1 MAAIR
6 QRRDRRCVHS
16 VLVSFGRVDGEG
28 QENKNGH
35 LFMNA
40 SSTRPRP
47 HGRLSK
53 AGRHGQRGRRTSTS
67 LLVAVLLLVAC
78 APATPPTP
86 AVQEVT
92 QGPRGTLRIAWG
104 PEPPGLNAKLFRAG
118 PTEVQEFGAIFNSSL
133 TFMDPGGSPR
143 PLLAR
148 TLPTQENR
156 DLIVNTDGTMV
167 TTYRLRENA
176 KWHDGTPLTANDLVF
191 ANSVYSDPE
200 IPVVD
205 GSTQALIANV
215 QATDDHTLRIAWKQP
230 YFLAGSLGTRDLVPL
245 PRHLLSEQAQT
256 NKANFATGPDWS
268 ANFVGNGP
276 FAVERWDL
284 GSGVIARAFP
294 DWFLGPPKLDRIEFR
309 FIGDPNAILANL
321 LSGEVDFT
329 MSDFIS
335 PTLVVSTRDYWVGGG
350 IGYIDAAE
358 ATEQYIVF
366 QFREVP
372 DWQRSVTD
380 IRVRKALI
388 HSLDRQTLADVV
400 TAGFGSAADLFLFR
414 SHPVYAEADRASAK
428 YPYDPRRAGALLGE
442 AGWNNQAGGPLR
454 NADGQPLKLTYRRSA
469 AAQAEQD
476 ISVVVDNWKAI
487 GVDA

>member
-1 MAAIR
+1 
-6 QRRDRRCVHS
+6 
-16 VLVSFGRVDGEG
+16 
-28 QENKNGH
+28 
-35 LFMNA
+35 
-40 SSTRPRP
+40 
-47 HGRLSK
+47 
-53 AGRHGQRGRRTSTS
+53 
-67 LLVAVLLLVAC
+67 
-78 APATPPTP
+78 
-86 AVQEVT
+86 
-92 QGPRGTLRIAWG
+92 
-104 PEPPGLNAKLFRAG
+104 
-118 PTEVQEFGAIFNSSL
+118 
-133 TFMDPGGSPR
+133 
-143 PLLAR
+143 
-148 TLPTQENR
+148 
-156 DLIVNTDGTMV
+156 MV

-294 DWFLGPPKLDRIEFR
+294 DWFLCPPKFDRIEFR

-487 GVDA
+487 GVDADGFIVPAALASDAEYSVSFPGVLASSRPVDPGSFAFTSDQKPTPTNRWTGINRGSFEDPEVDALQRAVLTLIDPADWRRALVGLNKQMSDVVGAYPLYYRPRVIMAKNELRGPNLNPPNGGAAVMWNVYEWELAP